1 MQEVVDTG
9 LRLRVEETGDWNEWI
24 GKTWNWHGRDP
35 RHIYVIEYYFEV
47 PADMQGVPSEIPFK
61 TVKTEYPRTSLMSL
75 VGNVGGTLGMFVGF
89 TFIGITEGLLKFY
102 LYLKTW
108 VKRFWIESKS

>member
-1 MQEVVDTG
+1 MVNTG
-9 LRLRVEETGDWNEWI
+9 LRLRIEEAEDWNAWVAT
-24 GKTWNWHGRDP
+24 TWDWHGSDP
-35 RHIYVIEYYFEV
+35 RHIYVVEYHFEV

-89 TFIGITEGLLKFY
+89 SFVGITEWLTTFWSSFKSMLK
-102 LYLKTW
+102 
-108 VKRFWIESKS
+108 SM